1 MHEFREA
8 MALAREGDGKLV
20 IQVIVTLVYVH
31 TIIPLLIPNQT
42 FFLHSF
48 QVASYKGGKGKLD
61 NLYAHD
67 FTKSKEVKNL
77 LSNIMLHGLDADHHR
92 GIASGDNSVQ
102 EEEDS
107 EDSEPE
113 EPDSPT
119 RRAIEKK
126 KEAITVEGWENLD
139 EYPDIDVIIQDGAY
153 DNVDENED
161 GEEGMRAKRR
171 SPGPRSSQEMGS
183 PHRRFSLQGSHAGS
197 RVASRRGSLNSI
209 NSQNSM
215 ESNDSWNKLTKVEEI
230 VTRRSLVCHP
240 TDMGASQV
248 RFYF

>member
-1 MHEFREA
+1 

-61 NLYAHD
+61 NLYAHN

-77 LSNIMLHGLDADHHR
+77 LSNIMMHGLDADHHR
-92 GIASGDNSVQ
+92 GIASGDNPVQ

-240 TDMGASQV
+240 TDMGASLV
-248 RFYF
+248 RVLCI